1 MADEQPSSLKRSRDT
16 SPERAQKVVKFTE
29 KSDLSL
35 FDSDEEMF
43 ELFWNIV
50 IDAVFRRV
58 GTFVHNL
65 VTKFWSPY
73 IIFSNDELHMIY
85 SVGIYKS
92 ATTRVFSIIEP
103 KYV

>member
-43 ELFWNIV
+43 ELFC
-50 IDAVFRRV
+50 
-58 GTFVHNL
+58 
-65 VTKFWSPY
+65 
-73 IIFSNDELHMIY
+73 
-85 SVGIYKS
+85 
-92 ATTRVFSIIEP
+92 
-103 KYV
+103 